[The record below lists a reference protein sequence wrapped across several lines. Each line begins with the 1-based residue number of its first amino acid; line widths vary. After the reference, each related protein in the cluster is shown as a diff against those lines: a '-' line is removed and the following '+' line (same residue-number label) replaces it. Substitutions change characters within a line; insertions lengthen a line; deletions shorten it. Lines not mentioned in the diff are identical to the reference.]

1 MFQLIEPDI
10 KIIPLKIWMA
20 RRIAAIHCQ
29 SFALDSWS
37 YETFKDLLDN
47 HHVSGWLIVNC
58 HVAGF
63 LMIRCIEGEA
73 EILTFAISPKW
84 QRHRLGTA
92 LLKTLREWA
101 QKNSVEAVF
110 LEVAIDNV
118 AALRLYH
125 SQGFTSVGRRR
136 DYYTYK
142 DGSCVDAELMVLRFL
157 ASPTGF
163 EPVLPP

>member
-1 MFQLIEPDI
+1 MSQLIEPDI

-20 RRIAAIHCQ
+20 RRLAAIHCQ
-29 SFALDSWS
+29 SFALDPWS
-37 YETFKDLLDN
+37 HETFRELLDN
-47 HHVSGWLIVNC
+47 NYVSGWLIIVNG

-73 EILTFAISPKW
+73 EILTFAILPKW
-84 QRHRLGTA
+84 QQHRLGTA

-101 QKNSVEAVF
+101 QKNSIMAVF
-110 LEVAIDNV
+110 LEVAVNNV

-125 SQGFTSVGRRR
+125 SQGFTSVGKRR

-142 DGSCVDAELMVLRFL
+142 DGSCVDAELMVLRFI
-157 ASPTGF
+157 
-163 EPVLPP
+163 